1 MNEKER
7 NEMWKAMMPVTRKAL
22 SERAIE
28 MRPTLNEKQVVESV
42 NRTMTEF
49 VDEEPSNAD
58 ELLMRL
64 EFHADDVLGHGDEEY
79 AYTGDEEPKRVTWFT
94 FTDGPKVKK
103 NRGDEE

>member
-1 MNEKER
+1 MNEEER

-28 MRPTLNEKQVVESV
+28 MRPTLNEKQVLESV

-49 VDEEPSNAD
+49 VDEEPINAD